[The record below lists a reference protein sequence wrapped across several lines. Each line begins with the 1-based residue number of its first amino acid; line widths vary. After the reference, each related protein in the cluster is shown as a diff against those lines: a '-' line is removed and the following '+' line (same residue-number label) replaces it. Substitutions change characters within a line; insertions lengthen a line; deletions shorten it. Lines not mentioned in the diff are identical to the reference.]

1 MGAEFMVMNA
11 GDSDH
16 SVTLT
21 IAGEAEN
28 LRPRLVRALERLGY
42 TVTSEQPILA
52 RRGARRGARWGWSWD
67 VLEYPARLTVGLRQ
81 HSPNLTLV
89 SFDYEIKNPFII
101 EGDRKTLAREAEAI
115 IAVAMQHTNQS
126 MCMTC
131 GTEATDDSRFCRR
144 CGAPMT
150 GRVAELEILR
160 LTDGTRTGHQQ
171 VVAGAFTLL
180 LTMITFSIFLI
191 FSPVPLRFTPI
202 YIIGS
207 ILGLLLL
214 FTGVQRTHRTLNPKE
229 EKQNHPLPAAHLP
242 PAFAPPPATAPLRQ
256 LSEPAPRIFTSVTES
271 TTELLD
277 GRAKDESERMKR
289 SFEV

>member
-1 MGAEFMVMNA
+1 MVMNA

-52 RRGARRGARWGWSWD
+52 RRGARGGARWGCSFD

-81 HSPNLTLV
+81 HSPNLALV
-89 SFDYEIKNPFII
+89 TFDYEIKNPFLI
-101 EGDRKTLAREAEAI
+101 EGDRKTLEREAEAI
-115 IAVAMQHTNQS
+115 LAVAMQHANQI

-160 LTDGTRTGHQQ
+160 LTNGTRTGHQQ
-171 VVAGAFTLL
+171 VVGGAFTLL
-180 LTMITFSIFLI
+180 LTLIVFSIFLI
-191 FSPVPLRFTPI
+191 FSPVPLKFTPI
-202 YIIGS
+202 YAIGS
-207 ILGLLLL
+207 IIGLFML
-214 FTGVQRTHRTLNPKE
+214 FSGVWRTHRTLNPKE
-229 EKQNHPLPAAHLP
+229 EKQKHSLPAAHLP
-242 PAFAPPPATAPLRQ
+242 PAFAPPATAPLRQ

-277 GRAKDESERMKR
+277 GKGKDESETMKK
-289 SFEV
+289 SFKV